1 MRRRSQIKQCQLK
14 IQTVKQT
21 ICLQPRAKHR
31 REATRS
37 DEEATGKADEL
48 LQLRGEKHLL
58 QPRVPVPA
66 PDQALNPGERSK
78 ERSSDG
84 P

>member
-1 MRRRSQIKQCQLK
+1 MRRRSEIKQCQLK

-21 ICLQPRAKHR
+21 ICLQPRPKHH
-31 REATRS
+31 RETTRF
-37 DEEATGKADEL
+37 DQEAQGKTDEL

-58 QPRVPVPA
+58 QPRVPVPTSDQT
-66 PDQALNPGERSK
+66 PDPGERSK